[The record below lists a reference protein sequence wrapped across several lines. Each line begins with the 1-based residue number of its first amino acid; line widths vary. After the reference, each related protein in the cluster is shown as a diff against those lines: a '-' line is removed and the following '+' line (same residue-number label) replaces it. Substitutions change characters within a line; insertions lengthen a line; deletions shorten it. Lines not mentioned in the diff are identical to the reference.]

1 MIKHF
6 KTSAS
11 ILVLAGLVA
20 ACKPAT
26 EETAVDTEA
35 TNTAEAVPQ
44 TREGL
49 APGLWDAE
57 EASSNMQLV
66 HHVRTPDAFA
76 QPNALWAPAVE
87 RALWQAMAAG
97 EEVERPPSP
106 ISFANTDLAFTGNR
120 VVMGNWHGFNVF
132 ETSADAAP
140 ELILSVVCP
149 GGQGDVSVHGDLV
162 FRSVEDNRGRLD
174 CGTGGVE
181 GDVSDERFRGVQIFD
196 ISDLSNPRQVAAVQT
211 CRGSHTHT
219 LVPDP
224 SDENVLYIYNSATSG
239 VRSGEE
245 LGICSSGQPD
255 ENPETAL
262 YSIDVIRVD
271 LSAPETAEIVNRPRI
286 FADRETGEI
295 NGLWMG
301 GAMEEGGQETAVT
314 NHCHDINVYPEL
326 GIAAG
331 ACSGNGILLD
341 ISDPVNPSRISEMAD
356 PNFAYWHAAIFNN
369 AGDKVV
375 FTDEWGGGLGAR
387 CRPEDPENW
396 GANVIANIT
405 EDGLERQSYYKIP
418 GNQTAVE
425 NCVAHN
431 GNLVPVPGR
440 DIMVQAW
447 YSGGISVIDFTD
459 SANPVEIAWF
469 DRGPLSEDELY
480 LGGYWSAYWH
490 NGQIYGP
497 EIVRGLD
504 VLQLTASEHLT
515 ENEIAAANLIR
526 FEEANPQLQE
536 SFQWPNEPVVAR
548 AYLDQLRR
556 GDTDGALL
564 DTADAA
570 IAAWEGGNAAD
581 AASAAAALSA
591 AGEAASGAD
600 RARLVALAGVL
611 AEAG

>member
-20 ACKPAT
+20 ACTTGT
-26 EETAVDTEA
+26 EESAENAVA
-35 TNTAEAVPQ
+35 SNTAEAVPQ

-132 ETSADAAP
+132 ETSGDAAP

-271 LSAPETAEIVNRPRI
+271 LTEPENAEIVNRPRI

-301 GAMEEGGQETAVT
+301 GAIEEGGQESAVT

-369 AGDKVV
+369 AGDKIV

-440 DIMVQAW
+440 DIMVQGW
-447 YSGGISVIDFTD
+447 YSGGLSVIDFTD

-469 DRGPLSEDELY
+469 DRGPLSADELY
-480 LGGYWSAYWH
+480 LGGHWAGYWH
-490 NGQIYGP
+490 NGYIYGA

-504 VLQLTASEHLT
+504 VLQLTPSDLLT

-526 FEEANPQLQE
+526 FDEANTQVQE
-536 SFQWPNEPVVAR
+536 RFVWPNEAVVAH
-548 AYLDQLRR
+548 AYLDQLVR
-556 GDTDGALL
+556 GEAVDAGMAATLRAAIEAGAG
-564 DTADAA
+564 DADLMAA
-570 IAAWEGGNAAD
+570 IA
-581 AASAAAALSA
+581 SAAEA
-591 AGEAASGAD
+591 AGDAD
-600 RARLVALAGVL
+600 RARFNGIAGYL
-611 AEAG
+611 GR

>member
-1 MIKHF
+1 M
-6 KTSAS
+6 
-11 ILVLAGLVA
+11 
-20 ACKPAT
+20 
-26 EETAVDTEA
+26 
-35 TNTAEAVPQ
+35 
-44 TREGL
+44 
-49 APGLWDAE
+49 
-57 EASSNMQLV
+57 
-66 HHVRTPDAFA
+66 
-76 QPNALWAPAVE
+76 
-87 RALWQAMAAG
+87 
-97 EEVERPPSP
+97 
-106 ISFANTDLAFTGNR
+106 
-120 VVMGNWHGFNVF
+120 
-132 ETSADAAP
+132 
-140 ELILSVVCP
+140 
-149 GGQGDVSVHGDLV
+149 
-162 FRSVEDNRGRLD
+162 
-174 CGTGGVE
+174 
-181 GDVSDERFRGVQIFD
+181 
-196 ISDLSNPRQVAAVQT
+196 QT

-219 LVPDP
+219 LLPDP

-245 LGICSSGQPD
+245 LDICSSGQPD
-255 ENPETAL
+255 ENPETSL

-271 LSAPETAEIVNRPRI
+271 LNAPETAEIVNRPRI
-286 FADRETGEI
+286 FADSETGEI

-301 GAMEEGGQETAVT
+301 GAIEEGGQESAVT

-326 GIAAG
+326 GLAAG

-369 AGDKVV
+369 AGDKIV

-431 GNLVPVPGR
+431 GNLIPVPGR

-469 DRGPLSEDELY
+469 DRGPLSPDELY

-504 VLQLTASEHLT
+504 VLQLTASEHIT
-515 ENEIAAANLIR
+515 ENELAAANLIR

-556 GDTDGALL
+556 GETDAALL
-564 DTADAA
+564 DTVDAA
-570 IAAWEGGNAAD
+570 IAAWEGGNSGD
-581 AASAAAALSA
+581 AAGAAAQLSA
-591 AGEAASGAD
+591 AGEAATGAD

>member
-1 MIKHF
+1 
-6 KTSAS
+6 
-11 ILVLAGLVA
+11 
-20 ACKPAT
+20 
-26 EETAVDTEA
+26 
-35 TNTAEAVPQ
+35 
-44 TREGL
+44 
-49 APGLWDAE
+49 
-57 EASSNMQLV
+57 
-66 HHVRTPDAFA
+66 
-76 QPNALWAPAVE
+76 
-87 RALWQAMAAG
+87 
-97 EEVERPPSP
+97 
-106 ISFANTDLAFTGNR
+106 
-120 VVMGNWHGFNVF
+120 
-132 ETSADAAP
+132 
-140 ELILSVVCP
+140 
-149 GGQGDVSVHGDLV
+149 
-162 FRSVEDNRGRLD
+162 
-174 CGTGGVE
+174 
-181 GDVSDERFRGVQIFD
+181 
-196 ISDLSNPRQVAAVQT
+196 
-211 CRGSHTHT
+211 
-219 LVPDP
+219 
-224 SDENVLYIYNSATSG
+224 
-239 VRSGEE
+239 
-245 LGICSSGQPD
+245 
-255 ENPETAL
+255 
-262 YSIDVIRVD
+262 
-271 LSAPETAEIVNRPRI
+271 
-286 FADRETGEI
+286 
-295 NGLWMG
+295 MG

-369 AGDKVV
+369 AGDKIV

-405 EDGLERQSYYKIP
+405 EGGLERQSYYKIP

-504 VLQLTASEHLT
+504 VLQLTPSEHLT

-556 GDTDGALL
+556 GDTDAALL
-564 DTADAA
+564 DAADAA
-570 IAAWEGGNAAD
+570 IAAWEGGNSGD
-581 AASAAAALSA
+581 AASAAAQLSA